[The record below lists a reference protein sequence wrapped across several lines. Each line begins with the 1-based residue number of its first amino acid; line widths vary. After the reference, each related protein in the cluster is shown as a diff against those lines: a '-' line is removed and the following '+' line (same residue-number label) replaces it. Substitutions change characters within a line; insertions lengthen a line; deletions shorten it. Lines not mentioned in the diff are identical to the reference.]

1 MHSHNFLGQADE
13 CSGAPRLPLQLRK
26 RARVREGA
34 GVEQGHRSEQ

>member
-1 MHSHNFLGQADE
+1 MHSHNFLGQTDE

-34 GVEQGHRSEQ
+34 GVGAGTQV